1 MVVVDADVMIEVL
14 RKNPSVASYLRN
26 DIGAFAAALERINST
41 EKESKS
47 SLNFVHSFKLFEV

>member
-26 DIGAFAAALERINST
+26 DIGAFNVVLSAITVAEIQQGATNQKTQL
-41 EKESKS
+41 
-47 SLNFVHSFKLFEV
+47 